1 MKSLNIYFVSACIT
15 NINTVM
21 FRKAKKIGPE
31 PAVLAHIKLY

>member
-21 FRKAKKIGPE
+21 FGWGLNINISLHKKLGRS
-31 PAVLAHIKLY
+31 